1 MKKKH
6 FALIGHPIEH
16 TMSPFIHQR
25 LFELSNID
33 ASYEVLNI
41 SPYDLKNVFPALQE
55 FDGFNV
61 TLPHKR
67 EIIYYLN
74 ELSKKGILCG
84 AINTVKN
91 ISLKKRRYSIGFTTD
106 PRGFLKSLR
115 ESKINL
121 MGKVVIL
128 GCGGA
133 ARAIAY
139 EVAAAGCETVIA
151 VRHKSLNKATALAGD
166 IYTNILSPNIQ
177 TCLISELSGHIDLL
191 INTTPVGMYPN
202 ISDCIV
208 EPSIIKNCS
217 NVFDVVYNPDE
228 TVLIKTAK
236 SLGVNA
242 VNGISMLVWQ
252 AVYSHKIWNNST
264 FRSDDIKQLCEDTT
278 KEMKR
283 IFYGA

>member
-25 LFELSNID
+25 LFELSNVD

-41 SPYDLKNVFPALQE
+41 SPYDLKNAFPALQK

-84 AINTVKN
+84 TINTVKN
-91 ISLKKRRYSIGFTTD
+91 ISLEKRRYSIGFTTD
-106 PRGFLKSLR
+106 PKGFLKSLT
-115 ESKINL
+115 EAKIKL
-121 MGKVVIL
+121 MGRVVIL

-139 EVAAAGCETVIA
+139 EVAAAGCETIIA
-151 VRHKSLNKATALAGD
+151 VRHKSLNKATSLAGD

-191 INTTPVGMYPN
+191 INATPVGMYPN

-208 EPSIIKNCS
+208 EHDIIKNCS
-217 NVFDVVYNPDE
+217 NVFDVIYNPDE

-236 SLGVNA
+236 SLGINA
-242 VNGISMLVWQ
+242 VNGVSMLVWQ

-264 FRSDDIKQLCEDTT
+264 FKSDDIKQLCEDTT
-278 KEMKR
+278 KEMKK
-283 IFYGA
+283 IFYGE